1 MLVTELEDGLI
12 LAALRARARR
22 SALAVFIEPDGSLFA
37 SPEAEA
43 RVEFLVDDQIVEGIE
58 RILALRRRGDQL
70 RRPWKEAGRA
80 CHES

>member
-1 MLVTELEDGLI
+1 LLLRLTAPTRRGSAGLW
-12 LAALRARARR
+12 RT
-22 SALAVFIEPDGSLFA
+22 LFD

-43 RVEFLVDDQIVEGIE
+43 RVEFLVDGQIEEGIE